1 MNRILRTSLIA
12 AALAGSAGLAVA
24 QGQAQGRHEPHA
36 FSRPTERVEARLAYV
51 KTALKITDAQQA
63 QWNAFADSERR
74 LAAEREKTLGEWREK
89 MAQRRQEQAQGQ
101 GERARP
107 GAIER
112 LAFAEKMH
120 QAAAARID
128 AQLAAIKP
136 LYASLSAEQKKV
148 ADAVLVPQH
157 RGRHGGFG
165 AFARRS
171 HGHGGE
177 RA

>member
-1 MNRILRTSLIA
+1 MNRIFRTSLIA
-12 AALAGSAGLAVA
+12 AALAGSAGLAFA
-24 QGQAQGRHEPHA
+24 QGHSQGRHEPHA

-63 QWNAFADSERR
+63 QWSAFADAERR
-74 LAAEREKTLGEWREK
+74 LAAQREKNMQEWRDK
-89 MAQRRQEQAQGQ
+89 MVQRRGENAQGQ
-101 GERARP
+101 GERQRP
-107 GAIER
+107 SAIER
-112 LAFAEKMH
+112 LAIAEKMH
-120 QAAAARID
+120 QAAATRID

-157 RGRHGGFG
+157 HRRGGFG
-165 AFARRS
+165 A
-171 HGHGGE
+171 GHGRPSA

>member
-24 QGQAQGRHEPHA
+24 QGQAQGHAQGRHEPHA
-36 FSRPTERVEARLAYV
+36 FSRPTERVEARLAYL

-120 QAAAARID
+120 QAAAA
-128 AQLAAIKP
+128 IKP

-157 RGRHGGFG
+157 RGRHGRFG
-165 AFARRS
+165 AFARRG

>member
-12 AALAGSAGLAVA
+12 AALAGSAGFAVA
-24 QGQAQGRHEPHA
+24 QGQAQGHAQGRHEPHA

-63 QWNAFADSERR
+63 QWNAFADAERR
-74 LAAEREKTLGEWREK
+74 LAAQREKNMQEWRDK
-89 MAQRRQEQAQGQ
+89 MAQRRA
-101 GERARP
+101 ERAKDGTGRP
-107 GAIER
+107 TAIER

-136 LYASLSAEQKKV
+136 LYASLSDEQKKV
-148 ADAVLVPQH
+148 ADAVLAPH
-157 RGRHGGFG
+157 RSHGGFG
-165 AFARRS
+165 A
-171 HGHGGE
+171 GHGRP
-177 RA
+177 RARA